1 MTRKKEIGTPSSATT
16 KTTTRVTNK
25 RKPKKEVTLDVFE
38 KEMDNHSINEILP
51 TKLNLKCRNIKQK
64 EFVNLIGVK
73 DVLIAYGP
81 AGTGK
86 SYTAI
91 AKGIALLQTN
101 PDKYHNL
108 VIVKPAVEAEENLGF
123 IPGNL
128 KEKLEPHIASSMDI
142 IDKLIGQPNRFKLEA
157 SKILK
162 VEPIG
167 FLRGKTIDN
176 TILVLEEG
184 QNLTKSQ
191 MKTLLTR
198 IGENSK
204 FIITGDIKQSD
215 KFRNYSESGLFHAIN
230 ILKGLDEIDFFEFS
244 KNDIVRHPII
254 GKILD
259 RYDID
264 EESLMKKISP
274 KITPSKIIKTNPI
287 MVSNSKVNKNKF
299 SKFISKILSNFT
311 W

>member
-1 MTRKKEIGTPSSATT
+1 MTRKKETGTASSATT
-16 KTTTRVTNK
+16 KTTTRATNK
-25 RKPKKEVTLDVFE
+25 RKPKKEVALDVFE
-38 KEMDNHSINEILP
+38 KEMANHSINEILP
-51 TKLNLKCRNIKQK
+51 TKLNLKCRNTRQK

-91 AKGIALLQTN
+91 AKAIALLQTQ
-101 PDKYHNL
+101 PSKYNNL

-128 KEKLEPHIASSMDI
+128 KEKLEPHLASSMDI
-142 IDKLIGQPNRFKLEA
+142 IDKLVGQPNRFKLEA

-176 TILVLEEG
+176 TILILEEA

-191 MKTLLTR
+191 MKTLLTY
-198 IGENSK
+198 
-204 FIITGDIKQSD
+204 D
-215 KFRNYSESGLFHAIN
+215 KNLVPYFLELN
-230 ILKGLDEIDFFEFS
+230 
-244 KNDIVRHPII
+244 
-254 GKILD
+254 
-259 RYDID
+259 
-264 EESLMKKISP
+264 
-274 KITPSKIIKTNPI
+274 
-287 MVSNSKVNKNKF
+287 
-299 SKFISKILSNFT
+299 
-311 W
+311 

>member
-1 MTRKKEIGTPSSATT
+1 MTRKKETGTASSATT
-16 KTTTRVTNK
+16 KTTTRATNK
-25 RKPKKEVTLDVFE
+25 RKPKKEVALDVFE
-38 KEMDNHSINEILP
+38 KEMANHSINEILP
-51 TKLNLKCRNIKQK
+51 TKLNLKCRNTRQK

-91 AKGIALLQTN
+91 AKAIALLQTQ
-101 PDKYHNL
+101 PSKYNNL

-128 KEKLEPHIASSMDI
+128 KEKLEPHLASSMDI
-142 IDKLIGQPNRFKLEA
+142 IDKLVGQPNRFKLEA

-176 TILVLEEG
+176 TILILEEA

-204 FIITGDIKQSD
+204 FIITGDLKQSD
-215 KFRNYSESGLFHAIN
+215 KFRNHSESGLYHIIN
-230 ILKGLDEIDFFEFS
+230 ILKGLEEIDFFEFR
-244 KNDIVRHPII
+244 KEDIVRHPII

-264 EESLMKKISP
+264 EEASKP
-274 KITPSKIIKTNPI
+274 KPMVIPNKVIKTKPI
-287 MVSNSKVNKNKF
+287 MVKESGNSKNGIGDFFNKFF
-299 SKFISKILSNFT
+299 SKFT

>member
-1 MTRKKEIGTPSSATT
+1 MNRKKESGTISSTTT
-16 KTTTRVTNK
+16 KSTTRESNK
-25 RKPKKEVTLDVFE
+25 RKPKKETSLDLPE
-38 KEMDNHSINEILP
+38 KDFTIRTINEILP
-51 TKLNLKCRNIKQK
+51 TKVNLKCRNSKQK
-64 EFVNLIGVK
+64 DFINLIGVK
-73 DVLIAYGP
+73 DILIAYGP

-91 AKGIALLQTN
+91 GKAINLLQTN
-101 PDKYHNL
+101 PTKYHNL

-128 KEKLEPHIASSMDI
+128 KEKLEPHLASSMDI
-142 IDKLIGQPNRFKLEA
+142 IDKLVGYHNRLELEY

-176 TILVLEEG
+176 TILVLEEA

-198 IGENSK
+198 IGDNSK
-204 FIITGDIKQSD
+204 FIITGDLRQSD
-215 KFRNYSESGLFHAIN
+215 KFRDYHESGLYHVIK
-230 ILKGLDEIDFFEFS
+230 ILNGLPEVDFFEFT
-244 KNDIVRHPII
+244 KGDIVRHAII
-254 GKILD
+254 AKILD
-259 RYDID
+259 RYDLDDVENLKPTKVVKLNLNERATPKGVLPTKVVIPTKF
-264 EESLMKKISP
+264 ESFIFNIRKK
-274 KITPSKIIKTNPI
+274 
-287 MVSNSKVNKNKF
+287 
-299 SKFISKILSNFT
+299 FT